1 MPETAIRSVLTNE
14 ILEIRHQVL
23 WPEKPLEFVKVPD
36 DENAF
41 HFAMFVDD
49 QLMSVI
55 SLFPDGENMRFR
67 KFATIP
73 EFQNK
78 GLGSQLLK
86 FAINYSQE
94 NHYKNI
100 WCDARSNALGFYE
113 KFGFSKFSQ
122 PFFKEEIEYYKISKM
137 L

>member
-1 MPETAIRSVLTNE
+1 MPIIEIRSVLTNE

-23 WPEKPLEFVKVPD
+23 WPEKSIEFVKVPE
-36 DENAF
+36 DENAS
-41 HFAMFVDD
+41 HFGLFVNER
-49 QLMSVI
+49 LASVI
-55 SLFPDGENMRFR
+55 SLFPDNKNMRFR

-86 FAINYSQE
+86 FVINYSQG

-113 KFGFSKFSQ
+113 RFGFSKFSE
-122 PFFKEEIEYYKISKM
+122 PFFKEEIEYYKISKT